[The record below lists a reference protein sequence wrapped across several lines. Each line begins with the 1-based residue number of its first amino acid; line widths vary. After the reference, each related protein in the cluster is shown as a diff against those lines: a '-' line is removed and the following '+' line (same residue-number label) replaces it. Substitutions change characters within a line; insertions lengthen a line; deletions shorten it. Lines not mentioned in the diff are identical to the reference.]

1 VQKVKLLE
9 ENINSHF
16 KYVRFKMF
24 NLQVNGGI
32 DECCDAMVN
41 TNGCYVPFV
50 DANHAGKTNGGI
62 DCINTLCAYYRVTA
76 PIFVDFD
83 ESVSER
89 IESDSQIISLVKPE
103 TFVKLDK
110 ILQDALIEKHG
121 SCEAAKK
128 FWNDRNKALRVD
140 VAE

>member
-1 VQKVKLLE
+1 
-9 ENINSHF
+9 
-16 KYVRFKMF
+16 MF

-32 DECCDAMVN
+32 DETCEAMVN
-41 TNGCYVPFV
+41 TNGCYVPFA

-62 DCINTLCAYYRVTA
+62 DCINALCAYYGVTA

-89 IESDSQIISLVKPE
+89 IETNSQVISLVKPE

-121 SCEAAKK
+121 SYEAAKK
-128 FWNDRNKALRVD
+128 FWNDRNKELRVE
-140 VAE
+140 VKE